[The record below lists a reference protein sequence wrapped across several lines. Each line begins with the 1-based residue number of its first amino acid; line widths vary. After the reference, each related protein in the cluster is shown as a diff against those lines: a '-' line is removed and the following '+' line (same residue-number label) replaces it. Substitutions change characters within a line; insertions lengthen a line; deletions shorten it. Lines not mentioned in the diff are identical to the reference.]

1 MRRMKSLNRKTV
13 ATELVT
19 REIDLLNR
27 LAVDSRKQAR
37 LCEGRGS
44 DLDLVYDTKADAYT
58 FAASSLASTL
68 GLASF
73 VYSHTP
79 TAK

>member
-1 MRRMKSLNRKTV
+1 MKSLNRKSV
-13 ATELVT
+13 ATKLIAK
-19 REIDLLNR
+19 EIDMLNR
-27 LAVDSRKQAR
+27 LAVDSRKQA
-37 LCEGRGS
+37 LFWEARGGT
-44 DLDLVYDTKADAYT
+44 DLKRVYDARTDAYT
-58 FAASSLASTL
+58 FAAASLASTV